1 MRLQRYL
8 VSGILTV
15 VPLWVTYLIFE
26 FIFERLSNVGMPW
39 IRALAG
45 QIRSDSPNLAQWLLD
60 SSFQST
66 LAALITLVGLYL
78 LGWSVNHVM
87 GKRIVGGFEALLNRM
102 PGIKGVYG
110 AVKKLVN
117 VFEHRPENG
126 QRVVLIAFP
135 TPEMKT
141 VGLVTRTLI
150 DTQTGKE
157 LSAVFVPTTPNP
169 TSGYLEIIPSERLTP
184 TDWTLE
190 QAMSFIVSGGAV
202 APDGVSYDGPKAPQR
217 SEPPPA

>member
-26 FIFERLSNVGMPW
+26 FIFDRLSSFGMPW
-39 IRALAG
+39 IRALAA

-87 GKRIVGGFEALLNRM
+87 GKRIVGGFESLLNRM

-110 AVKKLVN
+110 AVKKLVT

-150 DTQTGKE
+150 DAQTGKE

-184 TDWTLE
+184 TDWTME

-202 APDGVSYDGPKAPQR
+202 APERVSFDGPKAAER
-217 SEPPPA
+217 SAPASP